1 MTEGDLLRRSAEGD
15 DSAFETLYQR
25 HRDAVY
31 RFAWVITKSPAD
43 AEDAVQECFLTLSR
57 KAADF
62 DPRRAQLRT
71 WLLGIVRN
79 LCQRKRRVDSPRGM
93 AEAPEDCGMEAAL
106 IREEIGET
114 VRRAVLELPES
125 QRLAI
130 VLFEFEELSL
140 SETAA
145 VLGIEANAVKARLH
159 RGREMLKRSLAPLRM
174 KEGKKPL

>member
-1 MTEGDLLRRSAEGD
+1 MTDSDLLQRSAEGD
-15 DSAFETLYQR
+15 EGAFEALYQR

-43 AEDAVQECFLTLSR
+43 AEDVAQECFLTLSR

-79 LCQRKRRVDSPRGM
+79 LCQRKRSVDSPHAM
-93 AEAPEDCGMEAAL
+93 AEAWEDYGMETAL
-106 IREEIGET
+106 IREQIGET

-130 VLFEFEELSL
+130 ALFEFEELSL
-140 SETAA
+140 SETAE
-145 VLGIEANAVKARLH
+145 VLGIAPNAVKARLH
-159 RGREMLKRSLAPLRM
+159 RGREMLKKSLAPLRLHER
-174 KEGKKPL
+174 KNPL